1 MMNTLF
7 QYLVIIIWIAVT
19 LKVIWY
25 YKKELSKKNGS
36 DIHIIWYL
44 FFLSATI
51 AFFIMNFAIHTGIIG
66 DKGQAQGIYGAKFF
80 MIFNFMTNIE
90 EDLKIL
96 TSIFAIIILP
106 QWLSYIFCGTVGC
119 AIKPKFVS
127 WSFKIYIWSVIKSF
141 VTLSGIMIVISMFLA
156 YKGWGFTF
164 QQAFLISAV
173 SLTSLMYAFFLAS
186 FYREIPMISS
196 KITDKI
202 NSNTRIRKYIENMSR
217 NIQQ

>member
-1 MMNTLF
+1 MPVFL
-7 QYLVIIIWIAVT
+7 QYCLILLWIMAI
-19 LKVIWY
+19 LYIIWY

-51 AFFIMNFAIHTGIIG
+51 TFFIMHLAIHTGIIG
-66 DKGQAQGIYGAKFF
+66 DNGQAQGAYGAKFF
-80 MIFNFMTNIE
+80 MVFNFMTNIE

-96 TSIFAIIILP
+96 TSILAIIILP
-106 QWLSYIFCGTVGC
+106 QWLSYLLCGTVGC

-196 KITDKI
+196 KITDKM
-202 NSNTRIRKYIENMSR
+202 NSNIRIRNYIENMSR